1 MDFNEICK
9 RIKEV
14 KIQGAR
20 NVAKAALMAYSL
32 NPTKNA
38 KKKLLS
44 LRPTEPMLVNVL
56 NMADKKPKSEILRH
70 FDEAQDKIN
79 KFVLNIIK
87 NNSIIF
93 THCHSTNVANAL
105 IYAKKHGK
113 HFEVYNT
120 ETRPLFQG
128 RKTAKA
134 LAKAGIK
141 VTMVVD
147 SAVGQLFED
156 KSEKINAMFIGADAL
171 LKNGDIINKIG
182 SNMYAELAHVNKI
195 PVYVIADSW
204 KFSRRDVQIEERAHK
219 EIWKN
224 APKHIKILNPAF
236 EIVKAKYINA
246 IISELGI
253 LKPLAFAAKA
263 KKEVK

>member
-1 MDFNEICK
+1 
-9 RIKEV
+9 V

-20 NVAKAALMAYSL
+20 NVAKSALEAYSL
-32 NPTKNA
+32 NPTESA
-38 KKKLLS
+38 KKKLIS

-56 NMADKKPKSEILRH
+56 NLAEKEPKDRILKH
-70 FDEAQDKIN
+70 FDDAQGKIN
-79 KFVLNIIK
+79 QFVLKIIN

-93 THCHSTNVANAL
+93 THCHSTNVVNAL

-113 HFEVYNT
+113 RFEVYNT

-156 KSEKINAMFIGADAL
+156 KSKKINAMFIGADAL
-171 LKNGDIINKIG
+171 LNNGDAINKIG
-182 SNMYAELAHVNKI
+182 SNMFAELAYDNEI

-204 KFSRRDVQIEERAHK
+204 KFSKRTVKIEERGHK

-224 APKHIKILNPAF
+224 APKHIKISNPAF
-236 EIVKAKYINA
+236 ETVKAKYINA
-246 IISELGI
+246 IVSELGR
-253 LKPLAFAAKA
+253 LSPRQFV
-263 KKEVK
+263 KKVRK